1 MVRDATAI
9 SMLDFES
16 PLTGPTQRCM
26 PRPFALAVAT
36 LTIAALAGCA
46 SRPQPQLSAQHIR
59 TDNVAPAAEA
69 SPPAPV
75 ALPLLPPTPRPAP
88 RAETYSVVVN
98 NVKVQELLFALARDA
113 RINVDVHP
121 GINGTVTMNA
131 IDQTLP
137 QILDRIGR
145 QVDMRYELQGTVLQ
159 VMPDTPFLRTYRI
172 DYVNLSRDVTGTVS
186 INTQISSGTSPASG
200 TAGSATGSAPSPG
213 TAASGNSSI
222 TEVKNAGRNRFWES
236 LDRSIRELLRET
248 DKILPEGSSEEFEE
262 VSGALTT
269 SGTGVAAAPVRG
281 RAGSGNPA
289 STLAQSPN
297 PAEMQ
302 NRGTRITRRTTF
314 REAASVIIHPETG
327 VVDVRATSRQHEKI
341 QEFLSE
347 VMAAARRQVLIEATI
362 AEVRLSDN
370 YQQGIDWLGLQRGG
384 DKAAIGQGVSPRVLD
399 DAGALLTQPGSLA
412 SGVANTLFTFAVR
425 DGGFS
430 AAIRLLQSFG
440 DVRVVSS
447 PKLSVLN
454 NQTALLKVVNNVV
467 FFNIKS
473 DTSQTTNNALTTV
486 TTTPQSVSVGLVMSV
501 TPQISH
507 EGNVLL
513 NVRPSISRV
522 TSFKRDPNPSI
533 PAGLLNLVPE
543 IETREMESIMRV
555 GDGEVAVLG
564 GLMQDDIDYRTDA
577 VPGLSSLPLLGNLF
591 THRNDTARK
600 TELVIFLRPVV
611 LREASIHGDFR
622 SLRDR
627 LPGPDFFARPAPKP
641 ERGSDAPAPRP

>member
-1 MVRDATAI
+1 
-9 SMLDFES
+9 
-16 PLTGPTQRCM
+16 M

-36 LTIAALAGCA
+36 LTIAALVGCA

-59 TDNVAPAAEA
+59 ADNIAPATEA

-121 GINGTVTMNA
+121 GIIGTVTMNA

-159 VMPDTPFLRTYRI
+159 VMPDTPFLRTYRV

-186 INTQISSGTSPASG
+186 INTQISSGASSASG
-200 TAGSATGSAPSPG
+200 TAGSATGTAPSPS
-213 TAASGNSSI
+213 TATSGNSSI

-236 LDRSIRELLRET
+236 LDRSIRDLLRET

-269 SGTGVAAAPVRG
+269 SGTGVAAAPARG
-281 RAGSGNPA
+281 RTGSGNPA

-302 NRGTRITRRTTF
+302 NRGTRVTRRTTF

-327 VVDVRATSRQHEKI
+327 VIDVRATSRQHEKI

-384 DKAAIGQGVSPRVLD
+384 DKAAIGQGVSPRVLSD
-399 DAGALLTQPGSLA
+399 TGELVTQPGSLA

-577 VPGLSSLPLLGNLF
+577 VPGLASLPLLGNLF

-627 LPGPDFFARPAPKP
+627 LPGPDFFVRPAPKP

>member
-1 MVRDATAI
+1 
-9 SMLDFES
+9 
-16 PLTGPTQRCM
+16 M
-26 PRPFALAVAT
+26 PRRFVLVAAT
-36 LTIAALAGCA
+36 LTIAALTGCA

-59 TDNVAPAAEA
+59 ADNIAPAAEA
-69 SPPAPV
+69 PPPTPV

-98 NVKVQELLFALARDA
+98 SVKVQELLFALARDA

-121 GINGTVTMNA
+121 GITGTVTMNA

-137 QILDRIGR
+137 QLLDRIGR

-186 INTQISSGTSPASG
+186 INTQISSGTSSAAG
-200 TAGSATGSAPSPG
+200 TTGSATGTTPSSG
-213 TAASGNSSI
+213 TSASGNSSI

-236 LDRSIRELLRET
+236 LDRSIRDLLRET

-262 VSGALTT
+262 ISGALTT
-269 SGTGVAAAPVRG
+269 SGTGVAAAPARG

-289 STLAQSPN
+289 ATLAQSPS

-302 NRGTRITRRTTF
+302 NRGTRVTRRTTF

-341 QEFLSE
+341 QEFLAE

-384 DKAAIGQGVSPRVLD
+384 DKAAIGQGISPRVLAD
-399 DAGALLTQPGSLA
+399 SGALLTQPGSLA

-627 LPGPDFFARPAPKP
+627 LPGPDFFTRPAPKP
-641 ERGSDAPAPRP
+641 ERGSDTPTTRP